1 MRNNKLYRFII
12 GVIFLISFVSFFLY
26 IRIYLMIKGLERI
39 NISPILEISLV
50 RYRNIGV
57 FCLILAIFIIFLN
70 SFFSYLRI
78 NRNYYN
84 EDRVLDRISSNS
96 YSDRINSSFDE
107 NNIIN
112 NLLKDKTLKVVF
124 YNSALKDRI
133 VKFKEYDKR
142 SNKIEF
148 YDLSNDEI
156 YEDKREYT
164 LSSPI
169 KFVLNL
175 IVILLCIIL
184 ILLCINKIS
193 LRNRVVKNNFNINT
207 IEKNINLR

>member
-12 GVIFLISFVSFFLY
+12 GMIFLISFVSFFLY
-26 IRIYLMIKGLERI
+26 IRTYLMIKGLERI

-57 FCLILAIFIIFLN
+57 FCLILGIFIIFLN

>member
-12 GVIFLISFVSFFLY
+12 GMIFLISFVSFFLY
-26 IRIYLMIKGLERI
+26 IRTYLMIKGLERV

-207 IEKNINLR
+207 IEKKY

>member
-39 NISPILEISLV
+39 NISPTLEISLV

-207 IEKNINLR
+207 IEKKY